1 MFNKTLLFLFVCLP
15 LLFNCAAHHQPEN
28 SRILSSH
35 YLIPVYRTGLDV
47 KEAQGGLSIES
58 VDADS
63 PAKDAGIQP
72 EDLIVAVNG
81 NRISHKEFLKL
92 MQLNRGE
99 DVHFAV
105 NRYNEILDFT
115 ITPKLYFN
123 SPPSVYMIYELSVI
137 DEQKV
142 NLAVIVTDVKNNTSE
157 DNYSWEENTRNQL
170 QRDIENNVLNNLDS
184 QDGVSFV
191 DRSRLEEI
199 IDGYKMNMTGLIS
212 DNARATIGKTTG
224 ATHILATT
232 FARNPKK
239 VNDTESCEDT
249 ITGRLMEV
257 GSGKVLAVDQSTS
270 DCKPAFLYTY
280 SKR

>member
-1 MFNKTLLFLFVCLP
+1 MFNKTVLFVLISLP
-15 LLFNCAAHHQPEN
+15 VLFNFAAHRQPEN

-58 VDADS
+58 VDTDS
-63 PAKDAGIQP
+63 PAKAAGIQP
-72 EDLIVAVNG
+72 GDLIVAVNG
-81 NRISHKEFLKL
+81 NRVSHKEFLKL

-105 NRYNEILDFT
+105 NRYNEILDYT

-123 SPPSVYMIYELSVI
+123 SPPSVYMKYELSVI

-142 NLAVIVTDVKNNTSE
+142 NLAVIVTDVNNNTSE
-157 DNYSWEENTRNQL
+157 HNYSWEESTRTQL
-170 QRDIENNVLNNLDS
+170 QSDIENNVLNNLDC
-184 QDGVSFV
+184 QDGVSFD

-199 IDGYKMNMTGLIS
+199 IDGYKLNMTGLIS
-212 DNARATIGKTTG
+212 DDARATIGKTTG

-232 FARNPKK
+232 FARNSKK
-239 VNDTESCEDT
+239 VNDSESCEDT
-249 ITGRLMEV
+249 VTGRLMEV
-257 GSGKVLAVDQSTS
+257 GTGKVLAVDHSSS
-270 DCKPAFLYTY
+270 DCDPAFLYSY
-280 SKR
+280 I